1 MTSQKLAHKNV
12 GDSFIIINFHTFALT
27 KKCNGQN
34 HFLVRKNYLQV
45 NIIGLAQAQLRYL
58 FSPSLPASSRNHLP
72 PSESRH
78 GVFATTSLLAV
89 PVPND
94 ALERKAAEGDE

>member
-1 MTSQKLAHKNV
+1 MQRPKPFSSEKKLLAFRA
-12 GDSFIIINFHTFALT
+12 G
-27 KKCNGQN
+27 
-34 HFLVRKNYLQV
+34 QV
-45 NIIGLAQAQLRYL
+45 NIIGLAQPQLRYL

-89 PVPND
+89 PVPNV